1 MLRNFLNRIL
11 IEFSKMSRLP
21 VNFFKFGASLT
32 ILALSGI
39 YLLCDEEVAKG
50 GIGVELYYAPMLDYI
65 LTTFIIFWVGMF
77 LLDITEKDITAGKKH
92 RR

>member
-1 MLRNFLNRIL
+1 MFRKFINRMLEGFA
-11 IEFSKMSRLP
+11 KMSRLP
-21 VNFFKFGASLT
+21 VDFYKFGASLT
-32 ILALSGI
+32 LLALSGI

-77 LLDITEKDITAGKKH
+77 ILDITEKEITAGKKH